1 MIIKDKNQKFRARYE
16 MDNRL
21 DALRAQIN
29 KYFSGKEATIDNVL
43 CCFLAGGHLLLED
56 VPGVGKTTL
65 ARTFARSLGLS
76 FGRIQFT
83 PDTMPSDVT
92 GLSVYDMKTGEFSYR
107 PGAIMKNIVLADELN
122 RTAPKTQSALLE
134 AMAESQVTVD
144 GVIRPLPD
152 PFMVIATQN
161 PVSFS
166 GTYPL
171 PEAQLD
177 RFMMRLSIGY
187 PDEAQ
192 ELRMAKDHMAG
203 ITDADAQ
210 PVISVDDVISMR
222 KDVASVHISDN
233 LYSYARAITDKTR
246 TDSGFSLGASPR
258 ALLHLLEASRARA
271 FTDGR
276 DFVKPDDIKLMS
288 DPVLSHR
295 LVPTTEMRLQKKSAS
310 DILGAL
316 ILKVSIP
323 MD

>member
-1 MIIKDKNQKFRARYE
+1 ME
-16 MDNRL
+16 NRL
-21 DALRAQIN
+21 DQFREQMN
-29 KYFSGKEATIDNVL
+29 RYFAGKPELIDDVM

-83 PDTMPSDVT
+83 PDTMPGDVT

-122 RTAPKTQSALLE
+122 RTSPKTQAALLE

-144 GVIRPLPD
+144 DKVYQLPG

-161 PVSFS
+161 PSDFA

-187 PDEAQ
+187 PVPEE
-192 ELRMAKDHMAG
+192 ELRMAQMHLEGTTMDQA
-203 ITDADAQ
+203 
-210 PVISVDDVISMR
+210 
-222 KDVASVHISDN
+222 VAIMSREEILSIQHEAESVHISDSV
-233 LYSYARAITDKTR
+233 LSYVQRIVDGTR
-246 TDSGFSLGASPR
+246 SDPGLSLGASPR
-258 ALLHLLEASRARA
+258 ALLQLLFAARA
-271 FTDGR
+271 KAYLDGR
-276 DFVKPDDIKLMS
+276 DFVRPDDVKHVAPS
-288 DPVLSHR
+288 VLSHR
-295 LVPTTEMRLQKKSAS
+295 LVLTTEMRLHNKTAE
-310 DILGAL
+310 DILETL
-316 ILKVSIP
+316 IVKTPLPVE
-323 MD
+323 

>member
-1 MIIKDKNQKFRARYE
+1 ME
-16 MDNRL
+16 NRL
-21 DALRAQIN
+21 DQFREQMN
-29 KYFSGKEATIDNVL
+29 RYFAGKPELIDDVM

-83 PDTMPSDVT
+83 PDTMPGDVT

-122 RTAPKTQSALLE
+122 RTSPKTQAALLE

-144 GVIRPLPD
+144 DKVYQLPR

-161 PVSFS
+161 PSDFA

-187 PDEAQ
+187 PVPEE
-192 ELRMAKDHMAG
+192 ELRMAQMHLEGTTMDQA
-203 ITDADAQ
+203 
-210 PVISVDDVISMR
+210 
-222 KDVASVHISDN
+222 VAIMSREEILSIQHEAESVHISDSV
-233 LYSYARAITDKTR
+233 LSYVQRIVDGTR
-246 TDSGFSLGASPR
+246 SDPGLSLGASPR
-258 ALLHLLEASRARA
+258 ALLQLLFAARA
-271 FTDGR
+271 KAYLDGR
-276 DFVKPDDIKLMS
+276 DFVRPDDVKHVAPS
-288 DPVLSHR
+288 VLSHR
-295 LVPTTEMRLQKKSAS
+295 LVLTTEMRLHNKTAE
-310 DILGAL
+310 DILETL
-316 ILKVSIP
+316 IVKTPLPVE
-323 MD
+323 